1 MTEYA
6 ERDPEQLDKDG
17 GYYFRHVMAMTS
29 EKLHSKADIA
39 AELAFR
45 DKRIA
50 ELNERVEWY
59 RQNHPELAVKYD
71 FLTTRI
77 RELET
82 ILSNFEGQP

>member
-1 MTEYA
+1 MAEYA

-50 ELNERVEWY
+50 DLEEEIKDLELELNNAQTHAIY
-59 RQNHPELAVKYD
+59 CD
-71 FLTTRI
+71 SDGMI
-77 RELET
+77 R
-82 ILSNFEGQP
+82 